1 MRIRLLDAEDEKID
15 SEETSDEE
23 EVNTQEEEKEAQNE
37 EKSTNNQESENEDEE
52 VEEETE
58 EEEVSEEETEEES
71 EEENDDDEN
80 FSDVAYWWKATADDR
95 VRKTHMWM
103 NNCIVIRRHAEDE
116 RPKLSDC
123 YGDAGE
129 LPNCRC
135 QQMPL
140 KKGAID
146 PDKKYKVYNFKS
158 GKGDKPSGTQ
168 YYVKGDTLIAY
179 LHKLKHKS
187 I

>member
-1 MRIRLLDAEDEKID
+1 MKLRFLDAEAEKKD
-15 SEETSDEE
+15 SEETSEETKENVEDKDESVQNDVSDE
-23 EVNTQEEEKEAQNE
+23 SDDESNE
-37 EKSTNNQESENEDEE
+37 ESSEESEEDT
-52 VEEETE
+52 ETE
-58 EEEVSEEETEEES
+58 GESEEDNES

-80 FSDVAYWWKATADDR
+80 FTDVAYWWKATQDDR
-95 VRKTHMWM
+95 VRRTHMWM

-116 RPKLSDC
+116 RPKLSNC

-135 QQMPL
+135 RQMPL

-146 PDKKYKVYNFKS
+146 PNKKYKVYNFKS

-168 YYVKGDTLIAY
+168 YYVKGETLIAY
-179 LHKLKHKS
+179 LHKLKHNTLD
-187 I
+187 

>member
-1 MRIRLLDAEDEKID
+1 MKLRFLDAEVEEKD
-15 SEETSDEE
+15 SEETS
-23 EVNTQEEEKEAQNE
+23 
-37 EKSTNNQESENEDEE
+37 
-52 VEEETE
+52 EETE
-58 EEEVSEEETEEES
+58 EEEEAEEEKASEEDSDESEEVSEEETEEETEEDDED
-71 EEENDDDEN
+71 EEESDEDEN
-80 FSDVAYWWKATADDR
+80 FTDVAYWWKATPDDR

-116 RPKLSDC
+116 RPKLSNC

-135 QQMPL
+135 HQMPL

-146 PDKKYKVYNFKS
+146 PNKKYKVYNFKS

-168 YYVKGDTLIAY
+168 FYVKGDQLINY
-179 LHKLKHKS
+179 LHKIKHNTLK
-187 I
+187 